1 MPGSIQQPRQL
12 PLEHSTH
19 PPTHPPA
26 LPAPPPSHPPTCRPW
41 TAGRRSRSSR
51 WPGTGGRTSA
61 GSTARQQTS
70 GGELGWAPRDG
81 ILQLHCGSPADAHCG
96 QALEQQ
102 QLPPG
107 LNSIAWAAAVR
118 EPQQLRCPFTFMIS
132 CQVAPDSM
140 PRIISASCSVSCLP
154 PVAARAAAEPSAP
167 SPALVPSATRQRQE
181 GEGIRA
187 LRSRRLLR
195 ACTHVPTAHTQAWA
209 RNWQAA
215 GGTGGRLA
223 AAAAAAL
230 RTYDGLAVC
239 GGCCLEYRGGTRHQ
253 QLRQNPRGLQQQGRH
268 GGKLA
273 WEAAGW
279 GRRPPSRL

>member
-1 MPGSIQQPRQL
+1 
-12 PLEHSTH
+12 
-19 PPTHPPA
+19 
-26 LPAPPPSHPPTCRPW
+26 
-41 TAGRRSRSSR
+41 
-51 WPGTGGRTSA
+51 
-61 GSTARQQTS
+61 
-70 GGELGWAPRDG
+70 
-81 ILQLHCGSPADAHCG
+81 LQLHCGSPADAHCG

-195 ACTHVPTAHTQAWA
+195 ACTHVPTAHTQAWG

-253 QLRQNPRGLQQQGRH
+253 QLRKDPRGLRQQGKAWWQVGAGRRN
-268 GGKLA
+268 GGAGAGFMTLNCCT
-273 WEAAGW
+273 AAGRR
-279 GRRPPSRL
+279 GRGEQAARLSDSPCCSKGAASNSVLIDWRS